1 MAHSKKNNIEK
12 RLIFF
17 LLLLCTLQSFA
28 QDIKTISVKGK
39 VIEAQTKQAVE
50 NAWITLSST
59 IDQKIIKGIV
69 TDKNGEFTL
78 TTTPGKY
85 HIKIEFT
92 SFKPIIIENKQIDTD
107 LDLGVFALFEDN
119 ILLEEVVIKGEKS
132 TTELNLDKKVFNVG
146 KDLMSNGGNAN
157 DILSNVPSVNV
168 DANGGISLRG
178 NTGVRVLING
188 KPSMLSMNNG
198 LQQIPANN
206 IEKVEVITNPSAR
219 YDAQGGAGIINII
232 LKKNSS
238 KGFNGSIQ
246 AGAGDPT
253 NYTSNVNLSYKTEK
267 FNLFT
272 NVGLR
277 IRDFTINDERKQ
289 TTFNNSIKSIL
300 LQNNMTRRK
309 DNSYNFYVGGDY
321 YINAKNTITGS
332 FYHSSLVIK
341 NNIDYNYNYLNTN
354 NVTDSTIYR
363 FEQYRE
369 PKKYNQL
376 ELNYIKTFGNK
387 DKKWTTSLQYDFWN
401 DDENQNINE
410 QKIFPTEI
418 PINNTTSRNI
428 ESSNDIFIQSDFVT
442 IFGKNGRFETGI
454 RSDLRAIRSDYS
466 AQSNGVLLPQ
476 FNNKFNYDENLFS
489 GYLQVGNKIN
499 KFNYLLGLRAEL
511 SVIGIADRIGTFKD
525 RKEYIN
531 LFPTVHFIYNLQK
544 TTDLQL
550 SYSRR
555 IDRPQ
560 FWQLNP
566 FGGLSDTRNLTVGN
580 PDLDPTYTNS
590 FELVLLKKWSK
601 FTITPSVY
609 YSSTKN
615 YFQYVLKQLADGS
628 FLRTP
633 VNLDFEERYGLE
645 ISSSYNPFSWWR
657 LSLNFN
663 YYGFKQEGSFEG
675 KHYNSEDKTW
685 TTQLNT
691 RIKLPKGLTIESLF
705 SYRGAFKD
713 IQSTNKAVYRA
724 NIALSKDFFKEK
736 VTVNIAVNNIFN
748 SNINR
753 QILNTSNYQLES
765 TFRSIPRAINL
776 GVVYRFNRKKDEKD
790 RLPDQN

>member
-1 MAHSKKNNIEK
+1 MAQSKKNSIGK
-12 RLIFF
+12 KLIFF

-28 QDIKTISVKGK
+28 QDAKTINVKGK
-39 VIEAQTKQAVE
+39 VIDDQSKQPIEYAS
-50 NAWITLSST
+50 IILSSA
-59 IDQKIIKGIV
+59 IDQKLVKSV
-69 TDKNGEFTL
+69 ASDKNGEFTL
-78 TTTPGKY
+78 TIIPGKY
-85 HIKIEFT
+85 HLTIEFI
-92 SFKPIIIENKQIDTD
+92 SFEPILIENKQIDTD
-107 LDLGVFALFEDN
+107 LDLGVFALLEDN
-119 ILLEEVVIKGEKS
+119 ILLESVVIKGEKS
-132 TTELNLDKKVFNVG
+132 TSELKLDKKVFNVG
-146 KDLMSNGGNAN
+146 KDLMSNGGSAT
-157 DILSNVPSVNV
+157 DILNNVPSVNV

-178 NTGVRVLING
+178 NTGVRILING

-198 LQQIPANN
+198 LQQIPASN

-219 YDAQGGAGIINII
+219 YDAQGGAGIINIV
-232 LKKNSS
+232 LKKNNLN
-238 KGFNGSIQ
+238 GFNGSIQ
-246 AGAGDPT
+246 AGAGNPT
-253 NYTSNVNLSYKTEK
+253 NYTSNLNLSYKTEK

-277 IRDFTINDERKQ
+277 IRDFFITDDRKQ
-289 TTFNNSIKSIL
+289 TTFNNSIKSTL
-300 LQNNMTRRK
+300 LQNNITHRK
-309 DNSYNFYVGGDY
+309 DDSYNFYIGGDY
-321 YINAKNTITGS
+321 YINEKNTLTGS
-332 FYHSSLVIK
+332 FYHSTLIIN
-341 NNIDYNYNYLNTN
+341 NNIDYNYNYFNAN
-354 NVTDSTIYR
+354 NVTDSTVYR
-363 FEQYRE
+363 FEHYRE

-376 ELNYIKTFGNK
+376 ELYHVKTFDNK

-410 QKIFPTEI
+410 QKIFPAAT
-418 PINNTTSRNI
+418 PIKNTISRNI

-442 IFGKNGRFETGI
+442 TFGESGRFETGI
-454 RSDLRAIRSDYS
+454 RTDLRAIRSEYL
-466 AQSNGVLLPQ
+466 AQLNEVVLPQ
-476 FNNKFNYDENLFS
+476 YNNKFNYDENLFS
-489 GYLQVGNKIN
+489 GYFQIGNKIN
-499 KFNYLLGLRAEL
+499 KFNYLLGLRAEM
-511 SVIGIADRIGTFKD
+511 SVITIADRVGTFKD

-531 LFPTVHFIYNLQK
+531 LFPTAHFIYNIQK

-566 FGGLSDTRNLTVGN
+566 FGGLSDMRNLTIGN

-590 FELVLLKKWSK
+590 FELALLKKWSK

-609 YSSTKN
+609 YSRTKN
-615 YFQYVLKQLADGS
+615 YFQYILKQLADGS

-663 YYGFKQEGSFEG
+663 YYGFKQEGQFEG
-675 KHYNSEDKTW
+675 KLYNSEGKTW

-691 RIKLPKGLTIESLF
+691 RIRLPKNFTIESLF
-705 SYRGAFKD
+705 SYRGEFKD
-713 IQSTNKAVYRA
+713 IQAINKAVYRA
-724 NIALSKDFFKEK
+724 NIALSKDLFKEK
-736 VTVNIAVNNIFN
+736 ITVNFAVNNIFN

-753 QILNTSNYQLES
+753 QELNTPNYQLES
-765 TFRSIPRAINL
+765 TFRSIPRTVNL